1 MPFGSTFILIG
12 KIGHQL
18 EGCDMGKHA
27 EDIIL
32 ALLNRIDKEY
42 L

>member
-1 MPFGSTFILIG
+1 MPFGSTLIQIG

-18 EGCDMGKHA
+18 EGWDMGKHA
-27 EDIIL
+27 EDILL
-32 ALLNRIDKEY
+32 ALLNRIDEDD